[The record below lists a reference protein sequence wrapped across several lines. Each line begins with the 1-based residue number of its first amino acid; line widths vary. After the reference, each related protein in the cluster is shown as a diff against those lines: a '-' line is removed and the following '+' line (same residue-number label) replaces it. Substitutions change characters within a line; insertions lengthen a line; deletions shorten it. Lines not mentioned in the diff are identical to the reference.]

1 MFRNL
6 SISYLCSTPILP
18 FDIQLFVYN
27 SSVLF
32 QSSKMKKNS
41 SLRQEGESL
50 GKITLFTSPNFQGDQ
65 HTFGD
70 TVTKINESPWKGKS
84 IGSLIIQGN
93 PWMLYT
99 EDGMKVSIF
108 D

>member
-1 MFRNL
+1 MFTFL
-6 SISYLCSTPILP
+6 Q
-18 FDIQLFVYN
+18 F
-27 SSVLF
+27 LF

-99 EDGMKVSIF
+99 EDGMKVSI
-108 D
+108 